1 MEVSKDSKAHITCIR
16 HCHVNNRDRLCR
28 ADFTLFVIFRNWPEA
43 KIRKQGKK
51 QHSILQP
58 YRILRMV
65 AAALLIH
72 NIIGNWHTIMLLL
85 HTEIKKNQSLWNNI
99 WAQYEQCM
107 HVYYFLTD
115 LGCGLASWP
124 QIYIY
129 VLVFFS
135 VCVLVCLTYPLI
147 KFITCPRC
155 PASTKTTQYS
165 PCPRCPASTKTNTF
179 SGRWKSYANPT
190 R

>member
-72 NIIGNWHTIMLLL
+72 NIIGNWHTIYLFIYLFINSYIYILLL
-85 HTEIKKNQSLWNNI
+85 IFHKLSLI
-99 WAQYEQCM
+99 LVGFEQKLSDLFENCI
-107 HVYYFLTD
+107 YYASKRKCSHHPNSSILVAFHL
-115 LGCGLASWP
+115 LLSLRLAFKLWVP
-124 QIYIY
+124 YY
-129 VLVFFS
+129 
-135 VCVLVCLTYPLI
+135 Y
-147 KFITCPRC
+147 
-155 PASTKTTQYS
+155 
-165 PCPRCPASTKTNTF
+165 
-179 SGRWKSYANPT
+179 
-190 R
+190 